1 MSIFSENKANSFISP
16 TQLPE
21 TMEQRQEWL
30 KSNKTWW
37 ETNPMRYD
45 WLDGKLDI
53 IPYPEFSKEFYRE
66 IDSRFFANA
75 NEYLPLKNIPFDGL
89 IDFESLRDKK
99 VLEIGVGNGSHAQLL
114 ATYTKNFT
122 GIDLTDYG
130 VKSTGER
137 MKIFG
142 MVNAEILQ
150 MNAEDLKFDDDS
162 FDFIWSWGVIH
173 HSANPR
179 QILKEINRVL
189 KPGGTFKAMVY
200 YRSFWSYYTFGLL
213 AGVFKGYFFKGVSL
227 HETVQKI
234 TDGAIA
240 RYYSRSEWQKELE
253 AANLKVEDIKILG
266 MKSAILP
273 IPGSRLKYKLLDFVP
288 NSVSR
293 FMTNNLRM
301 GSFVVSTASKK
312 LDRKPK
318 AGLIG

>member
-1 MSIFSENKANSFISP
+1 MSLFAENKAPNFANP

-21 TMEQRQEWL
+21 SQEEREKWL
-30 KSNKTWW
+30 EANKTWW

-45 WLDGKLDI
+45 WLDGKLDK
-53 IPYPEFSKEFYRE
+53 IPHPEFSKEFYRE

-75 NEYLPLKNIPFDGL
+75 NEYLPLKNLPFDGL

-114 ATYTKNFT
+114 ATYSGDFT

-130 VKSTGER
+130 VKSTTER
-137 MKIFG
+137 MKAFG
-142 MVNAEILQ
+142 LDNAKILQ
-150 MNAEDLKFDDDS
+150 MNAEDLQFEDNS

-200 YRSFWSYYTFGLL
+200 YRSFWSYYAFGLL
-213 AGVFKGYFFKGVSL
+213 AGIGRGYFFKGNSF
-227 HETVQKI
+227 HESVQKI

-240 RYYSRSEWQKELE
+240 RYYSPKEWQKELE
-253 AANLKVEDIKILG
+253 TAGLKFENIRIFG
-266 MKSAILP
+266 AKSAILP
-273 IPGSRLKYKLLDFVP
+273 IPGSRLKYKLLDFIP
-288 NSVSR
+288 NPISR

-301 GSFVVSTASKK
+301 GSFIVSTAAKVM
-312 LDRKPK
+312 PQ
-318 AGLIG
+318 